1 MLASIRRFITR
12 SSLVKE
18 PNFDGVHLSM
28 VNRLG
33 SVQHYYHFMMGFV
46 VPLIHVWPEV
56 LAKAAG
62 RPIYVRSCAV
72 MDPILNALK
81 LEGLCILPL
90 STHTSLKENTDELCR
105 TGRRLDY
112 VSVLGYDTPTEYDR
126 DVFWEVR
133 VKLFDRLAVEIA
145 AERVL
150 LEPMF
155 KGDGPRVLII
165 DRLPPDPFYK
175 SEDCE
180 VKGAGSERR
189 SVENIVELAEIA
201 RSRFTSVATV
211 TLEGRSLASQMAL
224 FSIADIIVAQ
234 HGAALANL
242 LWARKGANVVE
253 ILSNGHIGSQLFPY
267 FFSNLSAAM
276 GLHHDVLHQ
285 PIDHGPVSVKDFAAS
300 MDALALSHPIS
311 TIN

>member
-1 MLASIRRFITR
+1 MLASTRRFLTR
-12 SSLVKE
+12 PSLVKE
-18 PNFDGVHLSM
+18 PNFDGVHLS
-28 VNRLG
+28 VVKNPG

-56 LAKAAG
+56 VSKAAG

-72 MDPILNALK
+72 MDPILNTLK

-90 STHTSLKENTDELCR
+90 STHSSLKENTDDLCR
-105 TGRRLDY
+105 TGHQLDY
-112 VSVLGYDTPTEYDR
+112 VTVSAYDNPAEYDR
-126 DVFWEVR
+126 EVFSEVR
-133 VKLFDRLAVEIA
+133 AKLFDRLAVEIA
-145 AERVL
+145 AERVS

-180 VKGAGSERR
+180 SKGGGSERR
-189 SVENIVELAEIA
+189 SVENIVKLTELA
-201 RSRFTSVATV
+201 RSRFTSVASV

-224 FSIADIIVAQ
+224 FSMADIIVAQ

-253 ILSNGHIGSQLFPY
+253 ILSTRHIGSQLVPY
-267 FFSNLSAAM
+267 IFSNLSAVM

-285 PIDHGPVSVKDFAAS
+285 PIEHGPVSVKDFAAS